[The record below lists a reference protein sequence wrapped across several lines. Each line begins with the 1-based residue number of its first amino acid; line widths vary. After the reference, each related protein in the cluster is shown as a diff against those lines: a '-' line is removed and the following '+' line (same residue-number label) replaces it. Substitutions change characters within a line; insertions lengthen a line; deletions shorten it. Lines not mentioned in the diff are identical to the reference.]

1 MARTTRSTRREDEE
15 EDPRSRRAAPQRG
28 FPVGPIAILVLL
40 LGGALFFARQIA
52 QSKKDKAAEP
62 EVIDTRRV
70 PFADLPDEVPKSK
83 GASGSNLPS
92 VSYDTPP
99 TGLLASNQTWLDA
112 LKDASRA
119 ESLYAEAM
127 KAKQT
132 SDHTAFREKGI
143 EAKKLFS
150 QILEDTYLLEEEL
163 VAEYGDRDAQVRQV
177 ISKRTAWT
185 DRLAGLS
192 KITGR

>member
-1 MARTTRSTRREDEE
+1 MARTTRSTRREDDEQ
-15 EDPRSRRAAPQRG
+15 DSPARRAQPQRG
-28 FPVGPIAILVLL
+28 LPVAPIAILVLL

-52 QSKKDKAAEP
+52 QSKKDQTAEP
-62 EVIDTRRV
+62 EKVVKPHV

-83 GASGSNLPS
+83 GGTGSNSPS

-99 TGLLASNQTWLDA
+99 AGLLATNQVWLDA

-119 ESLYAEAM
+119 ESLYVEALS
-127 KAKQT
+127 AKQT

-143 EAKKLFS
+143 AAKDLFS
-150 QILEDTYLLEEEL
+150 KILEDTYMLEEEL
-163 VAEYGDRDAQVRQV
+163 LAEYGDRDAQVRQV
-177 ISKRTAWT
+177 IAKRTAWT